1 MCFCLLF
8 TYLNVSV
15 AEGHTIKDVSSVQG
29 LLFLLQDIHVECS
42 SVPHLIIAVHHA
54 PTHTKQTQLLY
65 IHSYKYC
72 QLCTLYMH
80 RQKKKTCG
88 SGSIKI
94 KVIIAGVY
102 IVLMHHTA
110 GITFASGPA
119 RSAAGR
125 RSVLQT

>member
-1 MCFCLLF
+1 MHLHTQNKLSYC
-8 TYLNVSV
+8 TYTAIST
-15 AEGHTIKDVSSVQG
+15 ASY
-29 LLFLLQDIHVECS
+29 
-42 SVPHLIIAVHHA
+42 VH
-54 PTHTKQTQLLY
+54 Y
-65 IHSYKYC
+65 I
-72 QLCTLYMH
+72 LYMH
-80 RQKKKTCG
+80 RQKKTCG

-102 IVLMHHTA
+102 IVLMHRTA